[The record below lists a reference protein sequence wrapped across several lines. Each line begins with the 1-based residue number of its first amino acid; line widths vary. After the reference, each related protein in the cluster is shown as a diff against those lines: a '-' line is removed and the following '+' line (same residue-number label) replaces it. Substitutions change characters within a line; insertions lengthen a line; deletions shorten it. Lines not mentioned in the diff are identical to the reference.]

1 MKYQSE
7 TISTILTRLNVNY
20 FLPAIQREYVW
31 HPDQIVQLFD
41 SIMRNY
47 PVGSFL
53 FWELNHENHYKWDIY
68 RFVQNFKQDATHNEP
83 ASTAGVH
90 LLTLVLDGQ
99 QRLTSLLVG
108 LKGTYTVKKKYMQWD
123 KPNAWIKQ
131 SLYLDLL
138 KDPKTTEDDT
148 EEGSRYDFRFM
159 DVAPASDSNH
169 YWYKVGHILDYQSQE
184 SFDTFLEEEEDRL
197 PDTLTKGQIKVFTKN
212 LTRLYNAIWKDDCIA
227 YYVEHDQNYDR
238 VLTIF
243 VRANQG
249 GTKLSKSDLL
259 LSMVTA
265 KWDGINAR
273 DEIYDFVDRLN
284 NQLTHKNNFD
294 KDFIMKTCL
303 VLSDLQVQYKVENF
317 NNQNLMLIHSNW
329 KGIKAAIETTANLV
343 NSFGINRDTLTSANA
358 LIPIIYFLYKHPGTT
373 LLGGNQ
379 FEVKNAS
386 LIRIWLLMA
395 LLNNI
400 FSGQSDRALSDTRR
414 ALEQSQDGKNFPVDA
429 INAELKRSAR
439 KASFDDDTIDTIL
452 SLSYGKSL
460 TFLALSLLYDQNN
473 WGNLTYHQDHI
484 FPQALFTS
492 KNLSS
497 VCSTI
502 DQQKRYWDAMNRV
515 GNLQLLLPGENLE
528 KSNKDF
534 EQWLATRDTSFR
546 KRHLIPDD
554 DRLLKFD
561 NFEKFIAAREELIC
575 ERLKHILSTAQQE
588 KVGLY

>member
-1 MKYQSE
+1 
-7 TISTILTRLNVNY
+7 
-20 FLPAIQREYVW
+20 
-31 HPDQIVQLFD
+31 
-41 SIMRNY
+41 
-47 PVGSFL
+47 
-53 FWELNHENHYKWDIY
+53 
-68 RFVQNFKQDATHNEP
+68 
-83 ASTAGVH
+83 
-90 LLTLVLDGQ
+90 
-99 QRLTSLLVG
+99 
-108 LKGTYTVKKKYMQWD
+108 
-123 KPNAWIKQ
+123 
-131 SLYLDLL
+131 
-138 KDPKTTEDDT
+138 
-148 EEGSRYDFRFM
+148 
-159 DVAPASDSNH
+159 
-169 YWYKVGHILDYQSQE
+169 
-184 SFDTFLEEEEDRL
+184 
-197 PDTLTKGQIKVFTKN
+197 
-212 LTRLYNAIWKDDCIA
+212 
-227 YYVEHDQNYDR
+227 
-238 VLTIF
+238 
-243 VRANQG
+243 
-249 GTKLSKSDLL
+249 
-259 LSMVTA
+259 
-265 KWDGINAR
+265 
-273 DEIYDFVDRLN
+273 
-284 NQLTHKNNFD
+284 
-294 KDFIMKTCL
+294 
-303 VLSDLQVQYKVENF
+303 
-317 NNQNLMLIHSNW
+317 MLIHSNW

-414 ALEQSQDGKNFPVDA
+414 ALEQSQDGEDFPVDA
-429 INAELKRSAR
+429 IIAELKRSAR

-561 NFEKFIAAREELIC
+561 NFEKFIVAREELIC